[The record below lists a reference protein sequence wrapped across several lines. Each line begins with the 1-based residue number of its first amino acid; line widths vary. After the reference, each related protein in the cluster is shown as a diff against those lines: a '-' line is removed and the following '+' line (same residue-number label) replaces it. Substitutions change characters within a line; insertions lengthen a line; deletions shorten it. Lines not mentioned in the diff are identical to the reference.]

1 MNEFIQSVKDNASFL
16 LVCLLVFLALFAIA
30 ALIQK
35 YCLKTVKEVSLLTG
49 VSVRTLHHYD
59 AIGLLKPTRVT
70 EAGYRLYDD
79 TALRRLQTILLFRQL
94 QFPLKEIRDI
104 LDSPGFDPMEAL
116 TQQIHLLELQRKH
129 LDNLISHA
137 RKIQTTGVFSMD
149 FSTFD
154 TTELDQYTAEAKA
167 RWGKT
172 KAWQE
177 YEQKAAGQTAEQ
189 KQSTGDRLMD
199 IFARFGKIRHLSPES
214 QEAQELVASLQDFI
228 TRHYYTCTKPI
239 LQGLGQLYIA
249 EDSMTENI
257 DKAGGEGT
265 ARFAHDAI
273 EIFCR

>member
-1 MNEFIQSVKDNASFL
+1 M
-16 LVCLLVFLALFAIA
+16 
-30 ALIQK
+30 
-35 YCLKTVKEVSLLTG
+35 KTVKEVSLLTG

-94 QFPLKEIRDI
+94 QFPLKEIREI

-177 YEQKAAGQTAEQ
+177 YEQKAAGQTDEQ
-189 KQSTGDRLMD
+189 KQSAGDGLMD

-249 EDSMTENI
+249 GDSMTENI

>member
-1 MNEFIQSVKDNASFL
+1 M
-16 LVCLLVFLALFAIA
+16 
-30 ALIQK
+30 
-35 YCLKTVKEVSLLTG
+35 KTVKEVSLLTG

-94 QFPLKEIRDI
+94 QFPLKEIREI

-177 YEQKAAGQTAEQ
+177 YEQKAAGQTDEQ
-189 KQSTGDRLMD
+189 KQSAGDGLMD

-239 LQGLGQLYIA
+239 LQGLGHLYIA
-249 EDSMTENI
+249 GDSMTENI